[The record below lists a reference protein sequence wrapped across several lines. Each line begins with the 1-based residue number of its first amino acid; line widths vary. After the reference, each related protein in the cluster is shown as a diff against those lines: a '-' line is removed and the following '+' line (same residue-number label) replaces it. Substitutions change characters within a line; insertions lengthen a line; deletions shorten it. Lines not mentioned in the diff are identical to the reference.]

1 MQWGIMM
8 IADVETAPSCE
19 AADRN
24 KQALHELD
32 LQWGSRQLDYGKLR
46 NILAG
51 EDRHD
56 G

>member
-1 MQWGIMM
+1 MTMTV
-8 IADVETAPSCE
+8 DTAVSCE

-24 KQALHELD
+24 KQALHELE

-46 NILAG
+46 NILTG

-56 G
+56 N

>member
-1 MQWGIMM
+1 
-8 IADVETAPSCE
+8 VTTETTSCE

-24 KQALHELD
+24 KQALHVMELD
-32 LQWGSRQLDYGKLR
+32 WGSGKFDYAKIRG
-46 NILAG
+46 ILTG